1 MDMSKVNMHKRMAM
15 TGKASD
21 VPAKAGHFRGG
32 GIAKR
37 GKGKALQD
45 GGAFV
50 ANMAKQGVG
59 QALQLQEGGVFSDTI
74 GRALGRRTPDAE
86 GRALPRP
93 KGRGKTRRG
102 KKGQGYKAREDES
115 LGMRRGKESG
125 KRQSMRDRRDE
136 SYGKWRKPPQ
146 LRKGKKERRADYRK
160 EVQKKGGNVIFA
172 DEWDKIDPGL
182 LTGLGLKKGGAA
194 RRNTRREN
202 ILEEEGRVSA
212 EKAYTKGGK
221 RRLGAEKRR
230 LVRELKK

>member
-37 GKGKALQD
+37 GRGKALQE
-45 GGAFV
+45 GGALV
-50 ANMAKQGVG
+50 AQMAKQGAS

-74 GRALGRRTPDAE
+74 GRALKRRTPDAE

-102 KKGQGYKAREDES
+102 KKRQGYKAREDES

-125 KRQSMRDRRDE
+125 KKQSMRDRRDE
-136 SYGKWRKPPQ
+136 SYGKWGSRPNQRISKQ
-146 LRKGKKERRADYRK
+146 R
-160 EVQKKGGNVIFA
+160 GGRV
-172 DEWDKIDPGL
+172 
-182 LTGLGLKKGGAA
+182 
-194 RRNTRREN
+194 NTRREN
-202 ILEEEGRVSA
+202 ILEEKGRVDA

-221 RRLGAEKRR
+221 ERLGAEQRR
-230 LVRELKK
+230 LAHELGKNKGGFLARRKKLAGFGAVRAAAKLYKKSKKKTK